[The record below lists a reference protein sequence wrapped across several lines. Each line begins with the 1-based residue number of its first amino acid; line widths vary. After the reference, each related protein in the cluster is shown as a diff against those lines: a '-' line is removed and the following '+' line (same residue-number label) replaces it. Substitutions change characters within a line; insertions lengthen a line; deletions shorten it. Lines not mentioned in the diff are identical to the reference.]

1 MLKVFL
7 SCGVANEEADP
18 GLGGKYDFFFFLTFC
33 RLKDICCWKMSKFF
47 NSKKKNKQKCDR
59 LIV

>member
-18 GLGGKYDFFFFLTFC
+18 GLGGKYDYFFSWHFVGWKIFAAGKCQNFLTAK
-33 RLKDICCWKMSKFF
+33 RKT
-47 NSKKKNKQKCDR
+47 NKNA
-59 LIV
+59 IG